1 MFKTGEKNKDWG
13 GEGGGARRWSGSSR
27 HHGAIM
33 RGESVNQRTME
44 NVWSFRHFEDAW
56 MAGSAHASMGT
67 GILTLGSSSHSWG
80 GYIRDYADLSLSNH
94 YEKYNVWICMIL
106 RNVGVENNPIT
117 IRVYRRCFFFYEYKS
132 TKYLIERIKIKISSS
147 IPGSNM

>member
-1 MFKTGEKNKDWG
+1 
-13 GEGGGARRWSGSSR
+13 
-27 HHGAIM
+27 
-33 RGESVNQRTME
+33 
-44 NVWSFRHFEDAW
+44 

-117 IRVYRRCFFFYEYKS
+117 IRVYRVESMFLFFTNTSRK